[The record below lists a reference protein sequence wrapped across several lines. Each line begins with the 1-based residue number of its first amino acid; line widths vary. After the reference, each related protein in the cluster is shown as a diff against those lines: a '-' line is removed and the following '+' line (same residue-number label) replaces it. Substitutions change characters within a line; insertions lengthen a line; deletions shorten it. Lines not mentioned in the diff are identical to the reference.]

1 MHHLDA
7 PWRPADIEQRE
18 GRILRQGN
26 QNEYV
31 KIFRYVTEGSFDA
44 YMWQTLETKC
54 RFISQVMTGDAT
66 MRRAEDVDAAA
77 LTYAEVKAIASG
89 NPLVIEK
96 AQVDAEVMRLTR
108 LKKQHA
114 ESLYQMRS
122 RIRSL
127 AGSVEM
133 CERDIANVREDLRI
147 RTSTR
152 GDNFSMTVQKE
163 TFTERVKAGRALVF
177 LAAAMKPFQSTKAIG
192 EIGGFPISLHR
203 FDERANLVIHGKSE
217 YKANVSDSPAGT
229 IASVEH
235 ALESMADRLR
245 ERETDLQQYRK
256 QGEDLT
262 KQLDHPFEHEEKL
275 TVATKRQQE
284 IVTALDIT
292 KNQASAK
299 LDEGEEQSMVK
310 PPPNSLKGESPGRFN
325 SLSPPPSPSPRI
337 RARHMRSFHHPLRLL
352 GVNARKLRVQS
363 TTRSGSHLDRPRSKP
378 SRRAP
383 SSLRRVCSA
392 ASLR

>member
-1 MHHLDA
+1 VALHHLDA
-7 PWRPADIEQRE
+7 PWRPADIEQRD

-26 QNEYV
+26 TNEYV
-31 KIFRYVTEGSFDA
+31 KVFRYVTEGSFDA

-54 RFISQVMTGDAT
+54 RFIAQVMTGDAT

-96 AQVDAEVMRLTR
+96 ATIDAEVLRLTR

-114 ESLYQMRS
+114 DSQYQMRY
-122 RIRSL
+122 RIKTL
-127 AGSVEM
+127 AESAQIA
-133 CERDIANVREDLRI
+133 ERHIAGIREDLRT

-152 GDNFSMTVQKE
+152 GDDFTMTVQKE
-163 TFTERVKAGRALVF
+163 TFTDRVKAGRALVF

-203 FDERANLVIHGKSE
+203 FDERANLVVHGKCE

-235 ALESMADRLR
+235 ALESMSDRLR

-284 IVTALDIT
+284 IITALDIT

-299 LDEGEEQSMVK
+299 VDEGE
-310 PPPNSLKGESPGRFN
+310 
-325 SLSPPPSPSPRI
+325 
-337 RARHMRSFHHPLRLL
+337 
-352 GVNARKLRVQS
+352 
-363 TTRSGSHLDRPRSKP
+363 
-378 SRRAP
+378 
-383 SSLRRVCSA
+383 A
-392 ASLR
+392 ASVGEVNETMQRKPQIRTPAA